1 MLASERAQ
9 GRPGFAQ
16 ADHVAGNQ
24 PTSTTREPQGWL
36 APSLAVIAPV
46 VMPRP
51 MHRPPDCSPASY
63 LLRRLSLGTY
73 VLAPSSIEQHY
84 PPLSDS
90 ISYQH

>member
-46 VMPRP
+46 VMFRP
-51 MHRPPDCSPASY
+51 TTGYSARNQLEFRQHNTKTGGTPIWR
-63 LLRRLSLGTY
+63 LLSGRN
-73 VLAPSSIEQHY
+73 
-84 PPLSDS
+84 
-90 ISYQH
+90 

>member
-1 MLASERAQ
+1 MSVDLAQVVKVPTLPLCWRQSVPRA
-9 GRPGFAQ
+9 GRALPRL
-16 ADHVAGNQ
+16 DHVAGNQ

-63 LLRRLSLGTY
+63 SIAASKFRY
-73 VLAPSSIEQHY
+73 VRTRTV
-84 PPLSDS
+84 
-90 ISYQH
+90 